1 MQLKDVMHKGF
12 ESIDVGAN
20 IQRAAAVMKSLDVGM
35 LPVMEDGRLVG
46 TITDRDITVR
56 ATARGAS
63 PDQTPVSD
71 VMSRGVVFGYEDDDL
86 RKAAGTME
94 EAQVRRLL
102 VLDRAD
108 KCVGIL
114 SLGDLALETDEPLS
128 GEVVREVS
136 RPGH

>member
-12 ESIDVGAN
+12 ESVDSDDSIR
-20 IQRAAAVMKSLDVGM
+20 RAAALMRTLDVGM
-35 LPVMEDGRLVG
+35 LPVVDHDRLVG

-56 ATARGAS
+56 ATANGAS

-71 VMSRGVVFGYEDDDL
+71 VMSPGVVFGYEEDDV

-94 EAQVRRLL
+94 EARVRRLL

-114 SLGDLALETDEPLS
+114 YLGDLALEADEPLS

>member
-71 VMSRGVVFGYEDDDL
+71 VMSRGVVFGYEDDDV

-114 SLGDLALETDEPLS
+114 SLGDLALETDKPLS

>member
-12 ESIDVGAN
+12 ESIDVADN

-35 LPVMEDGRLVG
+35 LPVMEDDRLVG

-56 ATARGAS
+56 ATATGAA
-63 PDQTPVSD
+63 PDKTPVSD
-71 VMSRGVVFGYEDDDL
+71 VMSRGVVFGYEEDDV

-136 RPGH
+136 KPGH